1 MSAEEAKTVI
11 IENIDDLSS
20 ITHKCT
26 SQELLTEIRICQAR
40 TEETL
45 SSLVTR
51 FEAYTNTGHECK
63 YKDQIDKNTDACEYL
78 KEQIH
83 KMQGQS
89 KWEDRL
95 WNIGQSVL
103 IAALVAVV
111 LFFMKGGNIT

>member
-1 MSAEEAKTVI
+1 MADDAKAVF
-11 IENIDDLSS
+11 IENIEELSS

-26 SQELLTEIRICQAR
+26 SQELLTEIRISQAR

-45 SSLVTR
+45 SNLATR
-51 FEAYTNTGHECK
+51 FEAYTKAGHECK
-63 YKDQIDKNTDACEYL
+63 YKEQIDKNTVACEYL

-95 WNIGQSVL
+95 WNIGQAVL
-103 IAALVAVV
+103 IAALVAVI
-111 LFFMKGGNIT
+111 LFFMKGGAIS